1 MWGVESGCMGDR
13 RQLTSMKEQLA
24 MSRMMQPR
32 DQISTFWLK
41 EKSRAS
47 GAIQDFWKGS
57 VGRRRC
63 RMGEPV
69 PLGERVAQQARG
81 SRELLSMESKE
92 EGQVFSQ

>member
-1 MWGVESGCMGDR
+1 MGDR

-32 DQISTFWLK
+32 DQISAFWLK

-57 VGRRRC
+57 VGRRC

-69 PLGERVAQQARG
+69 PLGGASG
-81 SRELLSMESKE
+81 SAS
-92 EGQVFSQ
+92 EGK